1 MSKFNKMIGR
11 QFGNPHGFIG
21 KICCKVMNVINK
33 RMYKSVVE
41 EIVADRDAKILD
53 VGYGNGYLLNKLYKR
68 FGCNLYGI
76 EISADMEQLAL
87 RRNKKGVDAGK
98 VKLQMADCC
107 EMPFAPQSFD
117 YVTTVNTVYFWDDIV
132 KGLSEIYRV
141 LRDGG
146 TFCNAVYAKEW
157 LQKMPYTKE
166 QFKLYDEEDFIR
178 LGKQVGFLQVQIKRI
193 KKNTSYLIEY
203 KK

>member
-1 MSKFNKMIGR
+1 MSKFYKMIGR

-21 KICCKVMNVINK
+21 KICCKIMNVINK
-33 RMYKSVVE
+33 RMYKSVAE
-41 EIVADRDAKILD
+41 EIVADRAATILD

-76 EISADMEQLAL
+76 EISADMEELAL

-117 YVTTVNTVYFWDDIV
+117 YVTTVNTVYFWSDMV

-146 TFCNAVYAKEW
+146 TFYNVVYAKEW

-178 LGKQVGFLQVQIKRI
+178 LGEQVGFSQVQIKRI
-193 KKNTSYLIEY
+193 KKNVSYFIEY

>member
-1 MSKFNKMIGR
+1 MSKFYKMIGR

-21 KICCKVMNVINK
+21 KICCKIMNVINK
-33 RMYKSVVE
+33 RMYKSVAE
-41 EIVADRDAKILD
+41 EIVADRAATILD

-76 EISADMEQLAL
+76 EISADMEELAL

-117 YVTTVNTVYFWDDIV
+117 YVTTVNTVYFWSDMV

-146 TFCNAVYAKEW
+146 TFYNVVYAKEW

-178 LGKQVGFLQVQIKRI
+178 LGEQVGFSQVQIKRI